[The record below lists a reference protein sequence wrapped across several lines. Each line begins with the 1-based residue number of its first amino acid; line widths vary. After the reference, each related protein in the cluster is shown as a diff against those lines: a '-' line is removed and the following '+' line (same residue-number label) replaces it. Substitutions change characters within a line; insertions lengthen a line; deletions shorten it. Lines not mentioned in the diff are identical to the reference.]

1 MHSGWVNALCMSPT
15 LCDSA
20 CECAIICVWRWQHTE
35 CAASLQ
41 PQHQFP
47 VYYIQSFILQAST
60 EGLLVSAPRWNV
72 HTCSEPL
79 KHMNPISP
87 FSRGGGGGLS
97 GMWTWQKPNPAG
109 CALVSSETVRDLLNG
124 TVPPRGEA
132 RERRGE
138 ETRLSPQRENI
149 WKDFRNGPCLYIASV
164 HYILHMHKFFNT

>member
-1 MHSGWVNALCMSPT
+1 MHSGWVNTLCMSPT

-87 FSRGGGGGLS
+87 FSRGGGGDWVECEHGRNLIL
-97 GMWTWQKPNPAG
+97 QAVPLCLRRP
-109 CALVSSETVRDLLNG
+109 LG
-124 TVPPRGEA
+124 TCWMELFPREEKRG
-132 RERRGE
+132 RGE
-138 ETRLSPQRENI
+138 ERRQGWVLKGKTFGRTSGMARV
-149 WKDFRNGPCLYIASV
+149 YI
-164 HYILHMHKFFNT
+164 

>member
-1 MHSGWVNALCMSPT
+1 MHSGWASALCMSPT

-20 CECAIICVWRWQHTE
+20 CECAIICVWRWQQTE

-47 VYYIQSFILQAST
+47 VYYIQSFILRAST

-87 FSRGGGGGLS
+87 FSQGGQEEGRRGWELS

-124 TVPPRGEA
+124 TGPPGGEA
-132 RERRGE
+132 RERKGEEKRGE
-138 ETRLSPQRENI
+138 ERRQGWILKGKTFGGTS
-149 WKDFRNGPCLYIASV
+149 GMAHVYI
-164 HYILHMHKFFNT
+164 